1 MNRSFPD
8 EVGKR
13 PLQAKGICDQGYA
26 GIKISEENKGMGNG
40 SMCMEDGEGVGKLGG
55 WKDRLGV

>member
-26 GIKISEENKGMGNG
+26 GIKISEKNKGMGNG
-40 SMCMEDGEGVGKLGG
+40 SRCMEDGRVSENWEAG
-55 WKDRLGV
+55 RLD